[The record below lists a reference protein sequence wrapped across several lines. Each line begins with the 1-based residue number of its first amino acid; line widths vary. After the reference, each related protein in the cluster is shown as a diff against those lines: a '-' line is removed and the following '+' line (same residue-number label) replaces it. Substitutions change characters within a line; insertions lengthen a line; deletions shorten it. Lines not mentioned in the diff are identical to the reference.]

1 MAKKIWATTET
12 SHQLLYKYTIAKIE
26 KNKSLLTQQLLHLK
40 RIGSMYCECPNKN
53 GANSCCALRKLWSK
67 FDYLQSD
74 FETYVKTHLTDLYK

>member
-1 MAKKIWATTET
+1 MAKKIRATTET

-53 GANSCCALRKLWSK
+53 RMQILAVHLANCEANLITCKVILK
-67 FDYLQSD
+67 
-74 FETYVKTHLTDLYK
+74 HM